1 MVEVDEQHLKSGLM
15 AQKLSFQLRC
25 LLTLLADR
33 VSVAH
38 QPFGLRGGSFTTLAL
53 IAANPGCSQ
62 IELSRVGG
70 LDRSLLVAIVDELEQ
85 RGLAVRKRSA
95 IDRRRSSLY
104 ITDEGEAV
112 MNEMFAAAID
122 SEKPIRDNFSEQ
134 EMAEFFNYVSRAQEL
149 LAREETLSERAVI
162 L

>member
-33 VSVAH
+33 VAVAH

>member
-33 VSVAH
+33 VAVAH

-149 LAREETLSERAVI
+149 LAREEALSERAVI

>member
-1 MVEVDEQHLKSGLM
+1 MVDVDEQRLSPGLM
-15 AQKLSFQLRC
+15 SQKLSFQLRC
-25 LLTLLADR
+25 LLSLLANR
-33 VSVAH
+33 VGVAY

-62 IELSRVGG
+62 IALSRVGG

-122 SEKPIRDNFSEQ
+122 SEKPIRDHFSEQ
-134 EMAEFFNYVSRAQEL
+134 EMTQFFDFLVRAHDAV
-149 LAREETLSERAVI
+149 ARDDALREQAVA

>member
-1 MVEVDEQHLKSGLM
+1 MEDIDEQRLKPGLM
-15 AQKLSFQLRC
+15 SQKLSFQLRC

-33 VSVAH
+33 VAVAH

-104 ITDEGEAV
+104 ITDEGEAA

-122 SEKPIRDNFSEQ
+122 SEKPIRDTFSEQ
-134 EMAEFFNYVSRAQEL
+134 EMAQFFGFISRAHDAV
-149 LAREETLSERAVI
+149 AREGAPSEQAAV